1 MTEQQNRFIFGD
13 EYLTTKN
20 AAKILGVAPG
30 SVARWILNGEL
41 TGTKIGKNWFLTET
55 NIKDFLNEKT
65 KIGTVRA

>member
-1 MTEQQNRFIFGD
+1 MTEQENRTIFGVK
-13 EYLTTKN
+13 YLTTKN

-65 KIGTVRA
+65 KIGVARS